1 VNAWRVGDF
10 FPAAFNCPHEIERH
24 GALGDGGKWVCG
36 LSRVRNKHDCVVYSF
51 GVVPSRNVDVYQRI
65 DLIYAGIGYE
75 SSFEAEILR
84 NTQHCQ
90 IWGYDYTVKSFS
102 REIPRES
109 SHRTHFKPYDLGSED
124 KHGPEDK
131 IPVYTLDTLMKIN
144 GSYTYL
150 FISDL
155 GSCHVRTRF
164 H

>member
-1 VNAWRVGDF
+1 MAGNGFVGCLVSATSATVWSILLVWCLVGMRMRVD
-10 FPAAFNCPHEIERH
+10 
-24 GALGDGGKWVCG
+24 ALI
-36 LSRVRNKHDCVVYSF
+36 LFH
-51 GVVPSRNVDVYQRI
+51 
-65 DLIYAGIGYE
+65 AGIGYE

-144 GSYTYL
+144 GSYTFSL
-150 FISDL
+150 I
-155 GSCHVRTRF
+155 
-164 H
+164 

>member
-1 VNAWRVGDF
+1 MAGNGSVDCLVSATSAIVWSILSVWCLVGIWMCVD
-10 FPAAFNCPHEIERH
+10 
-24 GALGDGGKWVCG
+24 ALI
-36 LSRVRNKHDCVVYSF
+36 LF
-51 GVVPSRNVDVYQRI
+51 
-65 DLIYAGIGYE
+65 YAGIGYE

-131 IPVYTLDTLMKIN
+131 IPMYTLDTLMKIN
-144 GSYTYL
+144 GSYTFSL
-150 FISDL
+150 ISDL
-155 GSCHVRTRF
+155 GSYLVRT
-164 H
+164 